1 MATNSVKETV
11 IPITIKN
18 PIDGEFSGEMRYTLQ
33 PNTRYTVNMVLS
45 ADGSV
50 DYREDGILYIGNW
63 KIEGNELV
71 VNLTDTRNSNT
82 VRSYVLE
89 IEQSNTRARIKG
101 NLFSKFD
108 GEGSVVGNL
117 LYADFQ

>member
-1 MATNSVKETV
+1 
-11 IPITIKN
+11 
-18 PIDGEFSGEMRYTLQ
+18 
-33 PNTRYTVNMVLS
+33 MVLS

-108 GEGSVVGNL
+108 GEGSVAGNL